1 MSTIQRNDVIL
12 RPRPESADE
21 LFAIATALL
30 PALRE
35 RARHTEELRRLPDET
50 MAELADSG
58 LFLLASPRSMG
69 GWGYGIEE
77 FGNVVRILA
86 QACPS
91 TAWVYS
97 FMVIHFVQMIL
108 ELSPEAQAEI
118 HGGQPF
124 ATSANSSG
132 FQAMG
137 SGTATPVPGGWRVS
151 GRFPFASGAMNSDW
165 VFLTTSEQS
174 LDGPKPLMAIVP
186 MADLVIEDVWH
197 VQGLRGT
204 GSNTLVADDIF
215 VPSHRRANTAPT
227 PEDRAAHRARYPY
240 EDAPLA
246 NFSALRTF
254 DVVLPAVPLGAAEGA
269 LEVFRER
276 IRTRELAF
284 HNGSQREHPEA
295 WVRYSDAHVTV
306 QSARLLWDESVR
318 VCGQIAGS
326 GARTGTH
333 EQNAQLRLRTS
344 KVGLLSRDAVSI
356 MVDGAGSSIHHLDH
370 PLQRFQ
376 RDINVAKN
384 HSYTH
389 WDESATTA
397 GSVLLGLELPV
408 HYLIDR

>member
-1 MSTIQRNDVIL
+1 MSTIDIAVH
-12 RPRPESADE
+12 PRPDTAAEVLARASA
-21 LFAIATALL
+21 LV

-35 RARHTEELRRLPDET
+35 RARHTEELRQIPDET
-50 MAELADSG
+50 MADLYDSG

-86 QACPS
+86 RGCPS

-108 ELSPEAQAEI
+108 ELPDQAQHEI
-118 HGGQPF
+118 HGGRPF

-137 SGTATPVPGGWRVS
+137 SGTATPVPGGWQVS

-165 VFLTTSEQS
+165 VFLTS
-174 LDGPKPLMAIVP
+174 LEPTDEGPKPLMAIVP
-186 MADLVIEDVWH
+186 MADLEIDDVWH

-204 GSNTLVADDIF
+204 GSNTLVARDLF
-215 VPSHRRANTAPT
+215 VPSYRRANITPTA
-227 PEDRAAHRARYPY
+227 EDRAAHVRKFPH
-240 EDAPLA
+240 DDCPLA
-246 NFSALRTF
+246 TFSALRTF

-276 IRTRELAF
+276 IKTREIAF
-284 HNGSQREHPEA
+284 HNGSQRDHPEA

-318 VCGQIAGS
+318 VCAALAAAGQ
-326 GARTGTH
+326 RTGTH
-333 EQNAQLRLRTS
+333 EQNAELRLRTA

-356 MVDGAGSSIHHLDH
+356 MIDGAGSSIHHLDH

-397 GSVLLGLELPV
+397 GQVLLGLEGPV
-408 HYLIDR
+408 HYLIDK

>member
-1 MSTIQRNDVIL
+1 MSTIDIEVH
-12 RPRPESADE
+12 PRPDTAADV
-21 LFAIATALL
+21 FARAAALV

-35 RARHTEELRRLPDET
+35 RARYTEELRQIPDET
-50 MAELADSG
+50 MAELYDSG
-58 LFLLASPRSMG
+58 LFLLASPLSMG

-86 QACPS
+86 RGCPS

-108 ELSPEAQAEI
+108 ELPEQAQEEI

-137 SGTATPVPGGWRVS
+137 SGTATPAPGGWRVS

-165 VFLTTSEQS
+165 VFLTTLEDTSE
-174 LDGPKPLMAIVP
+174 GPKPLMAIVP
-186 MADLVIEDVWH
+186 MADLEIEDVWH

-204 GSNTLVADDIF
+204 GSNTLVARDIF
-215 VPSHRRANTAPT
+215 IPSYRRANITPT
-227 PEDRAAHRARYPY
+227 VEERAAHVAKFPHA
-240 EDAPLA
+240 DSPLA
-246 NFSALRTF
+246 TFSALRTF

-276 IRTRELAF
+276 IKTREIAF
-284 HNGSQREHPEA
+284 HNGSQRDHPEA

-318 VCGQIAGS
+318 VCAALAAAGQ
-326 GARTGTH
+326 RTGTH
-333 EQNAQLRLRTS
+333 EQNAELRLRTA

-356 MVDGAGSSIHHLDH
+356 MIDGAGSSIHHLDH

-397 GSVLLGLELPV
+397 GQVLLGLEGPV
-408 HYLIDR
+408 HYLIDK